1 MLFRSIIGVTPGTA
15 ARRPSQLVEAVQDGP
30 APGTMGRGFRA
41 ASAVAIWLG
50 MGLVLGTGTLIG
62 PIEAT
67 ASLVRHMALGDMAER
82 VAVVIEI
89 GLFLALTT
97 WLSSHVI
104 GAAATFVRRLIALVM
119 TGAAA
124 VATLWLWAT
133 PGALGR
139 VAAED
144 PVVGSVRMP
153 SGARFDF
160 GPFPSSEAFRDLK
173 SRGYTAVVSLLHPAV
188 VPVEPPLMQREA
200 SDAARAGMRLIPA
213 PMLPWLISN
222 DEALRSVVA
231 LAHDSTERFFVHCY
245 LGRDRVRMVQRFLLA
260 NGGTLISPESD
271 SVGRTVRMERGSV
284 VAFARDS
291 VVVGPAPTDDEL
303 LSVILERRF
312 ATVVSLLYPS
322 DTSEARVTAHER
334 EALAKFG
341 IPVHDFLIRTD
352 PYHPEDALAAAEFVR
367 TLPHPVYVHA
377 YRSDSSVRTQA
388 FIGAH
393 RSERQPD
400 RKSTRLNSSH

>member
-1 MLFRSIIGVTPGTA
+1 M
-15 ARRPSQLVEAVQDGP
+15 
-30 APGTMGRGFRA
+30 
-41 ASAVAIWLG
+41 
-50 MGLVLGTGTLIG
+50 
-62 PIEAT
+62 
-67 ASLVRHMALGDMAER
+67 R
-82 VAVVIEI
+82 VAVIGGGVVGVCTAYYLAEAGHEVAVIERYGNVAQEASFGNLDLMGPS
-89 GLFLALTT
+89 GL
-97 WLSSHVI
+97 
-104 GAAATFVRRLIALVM
+104 R
-119 TGAAA
+119 
-124 VATLWLWAT
+124 LWAT

-245 LGRDRVRMVQRFLLA
+245 LGRDRVRMMQRFLLA

-341 IPVHDFLIRTD
+341 IPVCPHAGGVGLCEYVQHLALIDYIAIAGSLENRLTEYSDHLHEPFINPVNMQNGRYMPPTAPGYSITMKPEVLDQHDYPT
-352 PYHPEDALAAAEFVR
+352 
-367 TLPHPVYVHA
+367 
-377 YRSDSSVRTQA
+377 
-388 FIGAH
+388 GAVW
-393 RSERQPD
+393 
-400 RKSTRLNSSH
+400 KN